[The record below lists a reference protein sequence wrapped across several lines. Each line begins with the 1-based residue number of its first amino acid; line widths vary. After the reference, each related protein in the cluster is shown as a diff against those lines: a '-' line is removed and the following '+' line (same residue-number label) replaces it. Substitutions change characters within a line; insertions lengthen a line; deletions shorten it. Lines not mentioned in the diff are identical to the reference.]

1 MDSPPNLQARMA
13 LCRPEH
19 LVLDLFVQSLRESI
33 AQRMGQNLAR
43 AAGAPPIPS
52 VPARGAPSHR
62 PAREYL
68 ELLHEG
74 ASSVERALGED
85 YSNAVEQLSFTAAG
99 HVFSA
104 PVGAM
109 VMAITGEDPHRGLSM
124 SAGLAGAT
132 STFGEREYERVSD
145 TTARLRFK
153 DEFFGPAWCSG
164 LVRSGLL
171 KTNPERRFRVELE
184 SGEPPFKDFS
194 LLIHW

>member
-1 MDSPPNLQARMA
+1 MDSPLHLQARMA
-13 LCRPEH
+13 LCLPEH
-19 LVLDLFVQSLRESI
+19 TVLDLFVQSLRESI

-43 AAGAPPIPS
+43 AAGALVPGVPS
-52 VPARGAPSHR
+52 RGAPSHR

-74 ASSVERALGED
+74 ASSVERTLGED
-85 YSNAVEQLSFTAAG
+85 YSHAVEQLSFTAAG

-109 VMAITGEDPHRGLSM
+109 VMAITGEDPHRGLSV
-124 SAGLAGAT
+124 SSGLADAT

-164 LVRSGLL
+164 LVRGGLL

-184 SGEPPFKDFS
+184 SGEPPYKDFS

>member
-1 MDSPPNLQARMA
+1 MDSPLHLQARMA

-19 LVLDLFVQSLRESI
+19 MVLDLFVQSLRESI
-33 AQRMGQNLAR
+33 AQRMGRNLAR
-43 AAGAPPIPS
+43 AAGAPIAS
-52 VPARGAPSHR
+52 VPVRGAPSHR
-62 PAREYL
+62 SAREYL

-74 ASSVERALGED
+74 ASTVEQTLGED
-85 YSNAVEQLSFTAAG
+85 YSHAVEQLSFTAAS

-109 VMAITGEDPHRGLSM
+109 VMAITGEDPHRGLSVG
-124 SAGLAGAT
+124 SGLAGAT

-145 TTARLRFK
+145 TTARVRFK

-171 KTNPERRFRVELE
+171 QTNPERRFRVELE
-184 SGEPPFKDFS
+184 TGEPPFKDFS